1 MEIHLDTSLCLLHF
15 HGPVSCWQVCGSSV
29 TIHNEYDKRQWF
41 SCAGRGSDWIFGKLY
56 SQKSGE
62 VLELAAQGGG
72 GGVRDKFVS
81 H

>member
-1 MEIHLDTSLCLLHF
+1 MAL
-15 HGPVSCWQVCGSSV
+15 
-29 TIHNEYDKRQWF
+29 R
-41 SCAGRGSDWIFGKLY
+41 CARGGSDWIFGKLY

-62 VLELAAQGGG
+62 VLEQAAQGGG

>member
-1 MEIHLDTSLCLLHF
+1 MFIFVHILAYLF
-15 HGPVSCWQVCGSSV
+15 IQVGYS
-29 TIHNEYDKRQWF
+29 
-41 SCAGRGSDWIFGKLY
+41 GRFPLR
-56 SQKSGE
+56 KSGE